1 MIAKGEPWGRPVTG
15 PPDVVIGGGDDALA
29 GAVAAH
35 PGARFQFDAARGSD
49 FARAVGLA
57 GVGER
62 TTEVECDT
70 LDVDVDGVSV
80 LAVNMVVVGT
90 APDRQ
95 RWWSRSPRVHV
106 AVDGRV
112 VHDGRAGA
120 VVVANGQHL
129 RGNDVVPRGHPG
141 DGRVEVQVYALARA
155 ERRPMRARL
164 RDGTHVPHPRIRSAS
179 GRRVE
184 IRGGGEVEVDGIRAA
199 SGRPASMKVVTVV
212 VAPAAFTLLV

>member
-15 PPDVVIGGGDDALA
+15 PPDVVVDGGDDALA

-35 PGARFQFDAARGSD
+35 PGTRFQFDAAPDSD

-62 TTEVECDT
+62 TTEVECDA
-70 LDVDVDGVSV
+70 LDVDVDGVRV
-80 LAVNMVVVGT
+80 PAVNMVVVGT

-95 RWWSRSPRVHV
+95 RWWSRSTPVHV

-112 VHDGRAGA
+112 VHDGRAAA

-141 DGRVEVQVYALARA
+141 DGRVEVQVYALARG

-164 RDGTHVPHPRIRSAS
+164 RDGTHVPHPRIRAAS

-184 IRGGGEVEVDGIRAA
+184 IRGGAEVEIDGIRAGA
-199 SGRPASMKVVTVV
+199 GRAMTVV